1 MYSPEML
8 ILGLNAAVAA
18 LAYFV
23 VYPRFCG
30 SNGWRIAA
38 NDVLATATVL
48 GVSGILY
55 AGSGQPFDF
64 LFFTTNWFWFALL
77 SYLAIE
83 MPLMLWY
90 FNKHNVWDSLGF

>member
-8 ILGLNAAVAA
+8 ILVLGAAVAA

-38 NDVLATATVL
+38 NDLLATATVL
-48 GVSGILY
+48 GVAGILY
-55 AGSGQPFDF
+55 AGTGQSFSF

-83 MPLMLWY
+83 TPLMLWY
-90 FNKHNVWDSLGF
+90 FNKHKIWGSLRF